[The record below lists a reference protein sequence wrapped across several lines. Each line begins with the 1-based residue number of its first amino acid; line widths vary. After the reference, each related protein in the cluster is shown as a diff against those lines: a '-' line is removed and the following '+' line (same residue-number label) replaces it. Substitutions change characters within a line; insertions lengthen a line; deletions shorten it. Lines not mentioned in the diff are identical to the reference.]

1 MDIWE
6 RAAKAL
12 VMQDD
17 SKNGRVQRD
26 AATVVVKAL
35 ESAPGAHRGEV
46 LSRLILDIQGFSPE
60 PLFELPTE
68 SKFAV
73 AIFISTQY
81 FDRSDAVYAARVVA
95 KLNNVK
101 SWEDFLANERAL
113 TRFQCIIPVDPRTAI
128 SGLQQSGSVLHPVVD
143 VHAADYEPAAA

>member
-12 VMQDD
+12 VTQDD

-60 PLFELPTE
+60 KLFETPEE

-73 AIFISTQY
+73 AIFISTYY
-81 FDRSDAVYAARVVA
+81 FDRSDSVYAARVVA
-95 KLNNVK
+95 KLNNVE

-113 TRFQCIIPVDPRTAI
+113 TRFQCIVPTDPRTAI
-128 SGLQQSGSVLHPVVD
+128 AGLAQSGTILRPVVD
-143 VHAADYEPAAA
+143 VHAADYEPAVA

>member
-26 AATVVVKAL
+26 AARVVVKAL
-35 ESAPGAHRGEV
+35 ASVPGGHRGEV

-60 PLFELPTE
+60 PLFELPEE

-95 KLNNVK
+95 RLNNVK

-143 VHAADYEPAAA
+143 VHAADAAPVAA

>member
-12 VMQDD
+12 VTQDD

-26 AATVVVKAL
+26 AARVVVKAL
-35 ESAPGAHRGEV
+35 DSVPGGHRGEV

-60 PLFELPTE
+60 PLFELPEE

-73 AIFISTQY
+73 AILISTQY

-95 KLNNVK
+95 RLNNVK

-143 VHAADYEPAAA
+143 VHAADAVPAAA

>member
-12 VMQDD
+12 VTTNDT
-17 SKNGRVQRD
+17 KNGRVERD

-46 LSRLILDIQGFSPE
+46 LSRLILDIHGFSPE
-60 PLFELPTE
+60 KLFEIPEE

-73 AIFISTQY
+73 AIFISTYY

-95 KLNNVK
+95 KLNNVET
-101 SWEDFLANERAL
+101 WDDFVKNERAL
-113 TRFQCIIPVDPRTAI
+113 TRFQCIVPTDPRTAV
-128 SGLQQSGSVLHPVVD
+128 SGLAQSGSVLRPVVE
-143 VHAADYEPAAA
+143 VVPGGAEAAA